1 MCVSVCVCVCVC
13 VRARARARDRDR
25 ETQREKERE
34 TDDNDDDDDFA
45 RLYYNDIDE
54 SMKCIMCP
62 GYPPTSEQQRGF
74 LPRLG

>member
-1 MCVSVCVCVCVC
+1 MCGVCVCVCVC
-13 VRARARARDRDR
+13 VLCVCVCVCVR
-25 ETQREKERE
+25 ETHTEKERE
-34 TDDNDDDDDFA
+34 TDDDDDDDDDFA